1 MLTRRGLLRST
12 LLVGGGAVLVPAG
25 WTPRARAADA
35 KWHVGFSQATTLE
48 PWRVQF
54 NKDLKAEAAKHPEAE
69 LLMADAEDRTEKQV
83 ADTENFIR
91 REVDVILISPKES
104 AGLTGVVE
112 KAMDA
117 KIPVIL
123 LDRNV
128 NSDRYTQWIGGDNV
142 VIGRAAGDYV
152 VGILGGS
159 GKAAG
164 KVVEIWGGLG
174 TQASHDRSNGFHE
187 KTDKEPGIK
196 YLLSQQSADWKQ
208 DKAYEVMAT
217 ALRNLEDIDLVY
229 AHNDPMAY
237 GAYLAAKDVSRE
249 KAIKFVG
256 VDGLPNEGVKW
267 VYDGILSATFLYPT
281 PGAEGFRQALKLLN
295 GGTLEK
301 KIVLPTATYT
311 KANAGDVLKQN
322 GLI

>member
-1 MLTRRGLLRST
+1 MTTRRDFLRVASMA
-12 LLVGGGAVLVPAG
+12 GGAAALLPAG
-25 WTPRARAADA
+25 WVPRARAAA
-35 KWHVGFSQATTLE
+35 KWHIGFSQATTLE

-54 NKDLKAEAAKHPEAE
+54 NKDLKIEAAKHPEAE
-69 LLMADAEDRTEKQV
+69 LLLADAEDRTEKQV

-123 LDRNV
+123 LDRNI
-128 NSDRYTQWIGGDNV
+128 NSDKYTQWIGGDNV

-152 VGILGGS
+152 VKILGGP
-159 GKAAG
+159 GAAKG
-164 KVVEIWGGLG
+164 NVVEIWGGLG
-174 TQASHDRSNGFHE
+174 TQGSHDRSNGFHE
-187 KTDKEPGIK
+187 VADKNPGIK

-208 DKAYEVMAT
+208 DKAYELMST
-217 ALRNLEDIDLVY
+217 ALRNLENIDVVY

-237 GAYLAAKDVSRE
+237 GAYLAAKDVGRDKS
-249 KAIKFVG
+249 IKFVG

-295 GGTLEK
+295 GGTLER

-311 KANAGDVLKQN
+311 KANAGEVLKAN
-322 GLI
+322 GII

>member
-1 MLTRRGLLRST
+1 MTTCRHFLRVTSM
-12 LLVGGGAVLVPAG
+12 VGGAVALLPAG
-25 WTPRARAADA
+25 WVPRARAAA

-54 NKDLKAEAAKHPEAE
+54 NKDLKVEAAKHPEAE

-123 LDRNV
+123 LDRNI
-128 NSDRYTQWIGGDNV
+128 NSDKYTQWIGGDNV

-152 VGILGGS
+152 VKTLGGL
-159 GKAAG
+159 GAAKG
-164 KVVEIWGGLG
+164 NVVEIWGGLG
-174 TQASHDRSNGFHE
+174 TQGSHDRSNGFHE
-187 KTDKEPGIK
+187 VADKSPGIK

-208 DKAYEVMAT
+208 DKAYEVMST
-217 ALRNLEDIDLVY
+217 ALRNLENIDVVY

-237 GAYLAAKDVSRE
+237 GAYLAAKDAGRE
-249 KAIKFVG
+249 KSIKFVG

-295 GGTLEK
+295 GGTLER

-311 KANAGDVLKQN
+311 KENAGEVLKAN

>member
-1 MLTRRGLLRST
+1 MRTRRDLLRVAGV
-12 LLVGGGAVLVPAG
+12 VGGAAALLPAG
-25 WTPRARAADA
+25 WIPRARSAV
-35 KWHVGFSQATTLE
+35 KWHIGFSQATTLE

-54 NKDLKAEAAKHPEAE
+54 NKDLKAEAARHPEAD

-83 ADTENFIR
+83 ADMENFIR
-91 REVDVILISPKES
+91 REMDVILISPKES

-123 LDRNV
+123 LDRNI
-128 NSDRYTQWIGGDNV
+128 NSDKYTQWIGGDNV
-142 VIGRAAGDYV
+142 VIGRAAGTYV
-152 VGILGGS
+152 VSILGGP
-159 GKAAG
+159 GAAKG
-164 KVVEIWGGLG
+164 NVVEIWGGLG
-174 TQASHDRSNGFHE
+174 TQGSHDRSNGFHE
-187 KTDKEPGIK
+187 VADRNPGIK

-208 DKAYEVMAT
+208 DKAYEVMST
-217 ALRNLEDIDLVY
+217 ALRNLENIDVVY

-237 GAYLAAKDVSRE
+237 GAYLAAKDAGRE
-249 KAIKFVG
+249 KSIRFVG

-311 KANAGDVLKQN
+311 KANAGEVLKAN
-322 GLI
+322 GII